1 MYSVI
6 EILWLRWYNMEKGV
20 LLNCI
25 TDKKEED
32 TMAAVTK
39 PMEQAFVLSTEKSEA
54 FLKQNNNQF
63 KSAMTKFEKFTK
75 KSHSVPK
82 KS

>member
-39 PMEQAFVLSTEKSEA
+39 PMEQAFVLSTE
-54 FLKQNNNQF
+54 
-63 KSAMTKFEKFTK
+63 
-75 KSHSVPK
+75 
-82 KS
+82 